1 MSLSGQ
7 LPLLIELARRD
18 LWERYS
24 GSSLGALWS
33 VIFPLVTVFIYLIVF
48 ANIMGA
54 RLPGSSNAYSYG
66 IYLLAGVI
74 PWTTFSSVVMRSST
88 VYLDRKNIISKIHV
102 DLNCFPLYIVISE
115 SIIFGITLA
124 IILVFLFATG
134 YEFPP
139 VLFALPVVFAAQQ
152 FVAYALGSILGILV
166 VFLRDMRETV
176 NVVFQLWFWLTPIVY
191 VTEILPEFVKG
202 IEVFNPAFWFVNSY
216 QSMFSYGQLPNGL
229 FLILLFGLGI
239 VLLAVKQYLMRR
251 LERDIRD
258 FI

>member
-18 LWERYS
+18 LWEKYS

-54 RLPGSSNAYSYG
+54 RLPGSSNIYSYG
-66 IYLLAGVI
+66 VYLIAGIV

-124 IILVFLFATG
+124 IILVFLAATG
-134 YEFPP
+134 HAFSP

-152 FVAYALGSILGILV
+152 LVAYALGSILGILV
-166 VFLRDMRETV
+166 VFLRDLRETV

-202 IEVFNPAFWFVNSY
+202 IEAFNPAFWFVNSY
-216 QSMFSYGQLPNGL
+216 QSMFSYGELPNGL
-229 FLILLFGLGI
+229 FIALLFGLGI
-239 VLLAVKQYLMRR
+239 ILLVVKQCLMRR